1 MSQPARIL
9 SLSLF
14 WLLTLPT
21 CPGYA
26 QDKIAAPRAQ
36 LVLGLE
42 TVKPNA
48 KGKLSLAG
56 GALRFDAGKAN
67 GQIPIAAIEDV
78 FTGDDSQRAVGGT
91 LGTISMFAPYGGGRF
106 LSLFRSKID
115 VLTIEY
121 RDANGALYGAIFSM
135 PKGEAAK
142 VKAQL
147 VAQGAHASIPVEAE
161 GKSEKPQP
169 EKKP

>member
-1 MSQPARIL
+1 MSRPARVL
-9 SLSLF
+9 SLYLF
-14 WLLTLPT
+14 WLLTWPIYS
-21 CPGYA
+21 GYA
-26 QDKIAAPRAQ
+26 QDEIAAPRAQ

-48 KGKLSLAG
+48 KGKLILAD

-78 FTGDDSQRAVGGT
+78 FTGDDSRRAVGGT
-91 LGTISMFAPYGGGRF
+91 LGTLAMFAPYGGGRF

-115 VLTIEY
+115 VLTIKY
-121 RDANGALYGAIFSM
+121 RDANGALHGAIFSM

-142 VKAQL
+142 VKARL
-147 VAQGAHASIPVEAE
+147 VGQGAHVSIPVEAE
-161 GKSEKPQP
+161 GQSEKPQP

>member
-1 MSQPARIL
+1 MSESARVI

-21 CPGYA
+21 CPGHA
-26 QDKIAAPRAQ
+26 QDEMAAPHVQ

-42 TVKPNA
+42 TVKANA
-48 KGKLSLAG
+48 KGKLTLTG
-56 GALRFDAGKAN
+56 GALRFDAGKSN

-78 FTGDDSQRAVGGT
+78 FTGDDSRRAVGGT
-91 LGTISMFAPYGGGRF
+91 LGTLSMLAPYGGGRF
-106 LSLFRSKID
+106 LSLFRSKTD

-121 RDANGALYGAIFSM
+121 RDANGAIHGAIFSM

-147 VAQGAHASIPVEAE
+147 VAQGAHASIPLEAE

>member
-1 MSQPARIL
+1 MSQPARVL

-21 CPGYA
+21 CQGHA
-26 QDKIAAPRAQ
+26 QDEIAAPHAH

-48 KGKLSLAG
+48 KGKLTLAG
-56 GALRFDAGKAN
+56 GALHFDAGKAN

-78 FTGDDSQRAVGGT
+78 FTGDDSRPALGGT
-91 LGTISMFAPYGGGRF
+91 LGTISMFGPYGSGRF
-106 LSLFRSKID
+106 LSLFRAKID

-121 RDANGALYGAIFSM
+121 RDANGALHGAIFSM

-142 VKAQL
+142 VKVQL

-169 EKKP
+169 EKEP